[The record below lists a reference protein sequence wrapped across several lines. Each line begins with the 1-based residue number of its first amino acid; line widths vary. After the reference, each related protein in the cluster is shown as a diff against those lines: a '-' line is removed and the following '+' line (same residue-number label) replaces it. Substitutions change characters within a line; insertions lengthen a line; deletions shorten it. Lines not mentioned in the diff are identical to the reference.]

1 MRMSMTPRA
10 SVNRSPPDGSRRDI
24 VVGIARGALAGAAV
38 AIGSDVAAQASPAPL
53 PRVTEAVTPFRV
65 VTSSAAISDARRRL
79 QATRWPERETADD
92 WRQGVPLA
100 TMQALVAY
108 WRTAYDW
115 RRLER
120 RLNAYPQFRT
130 EIDGLGIHF
139 LHVRSPHEHARPIIL
154 THGWPGSVVEF
165 LNVIGPLTNPT
176 KHGGQPE
183 EAFHVVLP
191 SLPGFG
197 FSDKPTERGW
207 GLPRIARAW
216 SVLMRRLGYTN
227 YLAQGGDWG
236 AGVTT
241 WMAKQHVE
249 GLAAIHLNLPILFP
263 PPLEGEPNQ
272 AEKATIAQLVAFNE
286 KGTGYSKIQST
297 RPQTIGY
304 ALADSRLTDTAAS
317 SARLYYES
325 YATDFSTQRLDLPV
339 AVSIFPGEVY
349 QPPRLW
355 GERVYSRLFYWN
367 EAARGGHFAAF
378 EQPVVFVAELR
389 AAFRALPRGG

>member
-1 MRMSMTPRA
+1 
-10 SVNRSPPDGSRRDI
+10 
-24 VVGIARGALAGAAV
+24 
-38 AIGSDVAAQASPAPL
+38 
-53 PRVTEAVTPFRV
+53 
-65 VTSSAAISDARRRL
+65 L
-79 QATRWPERETADD
+79 QATRWPERQTVDD
-92 WRQGVPLA
+92 WGQGVPLA
-100 TMQALVAY
+100 TIKALVAY

-115 RRLER
+115 HRLER

-154 THGWPGSVVEF
+154 THGWPGSIVEF
-165 LNVIGPLTNPT
+165 LNVIGPLTDPT
-176 KHGGQPE
+176 KHGGQPQD
-183 EAFHVVLP
+183 AFHVVVP

-197 FSDKPTERGW
+197 LSDKPTESGW
-207 GLPRIARAW
+207 GLPRIARTW
-216 SVLMRRLGYTN
+216 SVLMQRLGYTD

-263 PPLEGEPNQ
+263 PPLEGEPNE

-304 ALADSRLTDTAAS
+304 ALADSPAGQAAWIYEKLGAWTDS
-317 SARLYYES
+317 NYEPRREIS
-325 YATDFSTQRLDLPV
+325 RDEMLDNISL
-339 AVSIFPGEVY
+339 
-349 QPPRLW
+349 
-355 GERVYSRLFYWN
+355 YSR
-367 EAARGGHFAAF
+367 AQSRCHS
-378 EQPVVFVAELR
+378 PLR
-389 AAFRALPRGG
+389 PIHVMGTAPACTIRRTAMS